1 METPRPPEVQ
11 KERREKKATKARW
24 LLLLPLAMGI
34 AAHFMK
40 RAEGVEKEA
49 VPAPSAEQARQQ
61 AETLRQAHRAKQA
74 LETLLAASREGNL
87 SVQEES
93 ENLPEGHFVN
103 FKEVH
108 VNTQDLL
115 SFPVADRLHASPRMS
130 DEEYAHTVLALD
142 PDSFDAQDLGHWMT
156 LQRTPGLF
164 EEYEGY
170 VQGMRMEAD
179 ENALHIYHETDE
191 TFEDMVLSASY
202 QSSPNGAYR
211 IVMVGDQEGDPNLY
225 AAYEEGEYDPSSLAQ
240 SIKSQ
245 LQGVVIRHLQ
255 ERS

>member
-1 METPRPPEVQ
+1 METPRPPEAQ
-11 KERREKKATKARW
+11 KERREKKAIKARW
-24 LLLLPLAMGI
+24 LLLLPLAMGM

-40 RAEGVEKEA
+40 RAEGVGREA
-49 VPAPSAEQARQQ
+49 TSVPSAEQAHQQ

-74 LETLLAASREGNL
+74 LETLLAASCEGNL
-87 SVQEES
+87 SAQEES
-93 ENLPEGHFVN
+93 ETLPEGHFVN
-103 FKEVH
+103 FKEVRLGA
-108 VNTQDLL
+108 QDLL

-142 PDSFDAQDLGHWMT
+142 PDSSDAQDLGHWMT

-164 EEYEGY
+164 EEYEDY
-170 VQGMRMEAD
+170 VQGMRMEMD

-202 QSSPNGAYR
+202 QTSPNGAFR
-211 IVMVGDQEGDPNLY
+211 IATVGDREGDPNVY
-225 AAYEEGEYDPSSLAQ
+225 AAYEEGEYDPSALAQ